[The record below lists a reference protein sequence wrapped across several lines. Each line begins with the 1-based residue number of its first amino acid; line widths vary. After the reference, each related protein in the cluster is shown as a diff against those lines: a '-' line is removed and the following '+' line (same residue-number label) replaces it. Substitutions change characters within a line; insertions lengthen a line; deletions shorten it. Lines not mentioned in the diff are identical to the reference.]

1 MGWVGLGQLFGGLGW
16 VDENRPT
23 DNSEL
28 YMRQKHRAVSLR
40 QQIYV
45 YLEVVPFS
53 LSAVSDVVTLISL
66 TRLLDPLSVPVCGT
80 SFVQHLEQL
89 SQVHAS
95 ASYARRRPLCIHY
108 VPLSRC
114 LSRANIDSFAGRA
127 SPLHTCSGGGII

>member
-1 MGWVGLGQLFGGLGW
+1 VGWVGLGQLFGGLGW

-66 TRLLDPLSVPVCGT
+66 TRLLDPLPVPVCGT

-89 SQVHAS
+89 SQPRKLKCVLL
-95 ASYARRRPLCIHY
+95 P
-108 VPLSRC
+108 
-114 LSRANIDSFAGRA
+114 
-127 SPLHTCSGGGII
+127 HTCALVIP